1 MLGFDESTRLT
12 EWCCRFGIDISG
24 GVLAQPS
31 GSDQA
36 IAQHR
41 PKFLNV
47 TTEVST
53 IIPENRVIEQDV
65 LRTRGGD
72 PLFKNHC
79 MKVLLQHALLKYCA
93 YYSITYM
100 QGLNEIMSP
109 MLTLTLA
116 GMPTRV
122 LILTRR
128 LLLTPLQ
135 LAPRVMLTT
144 TRAR

>member
-116 GMPTRV
+116 VVTLV
-122 LILTRR
+122 VV
-128 LLLTPLQ
+128 
-135 LAPRVMLTT
+135 RVMPAL
-144 TRAR
+144 AALAQSLLVAI